1 MKNQETC
8 FVLDTNLIANELFDS
23 IHLSIESL
31 IEYLRGYMSYSLYP
45 VEIECIITV
54 VEKQLKETG
63 EVTLYYQCGTDIG
76 FRDRISVKEISFLLA
91 GKLEQHQ
98 CDAIPVVTFENG
110 RFEIN

>member
-54 VEKQLKETG
+54 VEKQLKEKRRG
-63 EVTLYYQCGTDIG
+63 HRTDFSLIL
-76 FRDRISVKEISFLLA
+76 SVW
-91 GKLEQHQ
+91 
-98 CDAIPVVTFENG
+98 N
-110 RFEIN
+110 